1 MYYNADLHV
10 HIGRT
15 KSGRPVK
22 ITASPNLTI
31 ENILNKCIEK
41 GIDIVGIVDC
51 AAPEILDEIEQ
62 LLETECGLYE
72 ELEGGGILFKQKV
85 SLLLVSEIE
94 VGGELRGSP
103 HLLCFL
109 KDIKSMRK
117 FSKAL
122 SKHINNLNLS
132 TQRCSLNSVEI
143 LKIVKDLDGFVVPAH
158 IFTPYKSY
166 YGNTTDR
173 LNHIFNEYFEEIDAV
188 ELGLSSDTFL
198 ADMISELKGKTFLS
212 NSDAHSLQKIGR
224 EFNVFD
230 LPKPDFLSLKAALQS
245 MKGVIRNYGLNP
257 ALGKYHRT
265 FCLDCNRVA
274 NVDPPA
280 YKCTYCSSKNIVFGV
295 LDRIYEI
302 KDQEMLHPPF
312 RPEYVYQIPLEFLP
326 GIGPKTIKKLT
337 REVGSEIYVT
347 HEAPFEQL
355 KNAVSEKI
363 AKNILDARYGNLKIE
378 TGGGGIYGKII

>member
-10 HIGRT
+10 HVGRT
-15 KSGRPVK
+15 KNGRPVK
-22 ITASPNLTI
+22 ITASPNLTV
-31 ENILNKCIEK
+31 ENILNKCVEK

-51 AAPEILDEIEQ
+51 AAPEILDEIEYFVK
-62 LLETECGLYE
+62 TECESYR

-94 VGGELRGSP
+94 VGGELHGSP

-109 KDIKSMRK
+109 KDIKSMRA

-122 SKHINNLNLS
+122 SKHIKNINLS
-132 TQRCSLNSVEI
+132 TQKCDLNSVEI

-173 LNHIFNEYFEEIDAV
+173 LNYIFNEHFEEVNAV

-224 EFNVFD
+224 EFNV
-230 LPKPDFLSLKAALQS
+230 
-245 MKGVIRNYGLNP
+245 
-257 ALGKYHRT
+257 
-265 FCLDCNRVA
+265 LD
-274 NVDPPA
+274 
-280 YKCTYCSSKNIVFGV
+280 
-295 LDRIYEI
+295 
-302 KDQEMLHPPF
+302 
-312 RPEYVYQIPLEFLP
+312 
-326 GIGPKTIKKLT
+326 
-337 REVGSEIYVT
+337 
-347 HEAPFEQL
+347 
-355 KNAVSEKI
+355 
-363 AKNILDARYGNLKIE
+363 
-378 TGGGGIYGKII
+378 